1 MSRAPWWPGPAP
13 ASASPG
19 WDAWAAEYAT
29 LGATRPTYTLGKR
42 LLHALVD
49 EVAPRPGRA
58 LDFHCGAGDDLVR
71 LRARGWRVAG
81 CDGSP
86 GMLAAAAAHC
96 PDAELWLGRAE
107 ELTPDALG
115 GAHRRVVGEHHPAA
129 GSQHRD
135 QGAMGADER
144 GVAQVGEASRR
155 RQDEIVACAAETIY
169 HLARRAPRRAF
180 ERWRGE
186 VAVDIRGQPLRMRL
200 RSPAALRRLL
210 AGVVVIERLAP
221 LLVVTPPFQSG
232 YRPGPRAL
240 AALRTVEERLRHV
253 AALAWLADQVVCV
266 ARAP

>member
-1 MSRAPWWPGPAP
+1 MPYVRYPPGPAP
-13 ASASPG
+13 ASTSPG

-115 GAHRRVVGEHHPAA
+115 GARYDLILSTTGGFAYLGDAALVRAHRALVAMLAPGGRMVLAHHTP
-129 GSQHRD
+129 
-135 QGAMGADER
+135 
-144 GVAQVGEASRR
+144 V
-155 RQDEIVACAAETIY
+155 CAAETIY